1 MLSTLFLFIIILNNF
16 CILEV
21 NIKKKKK
28 IKLLKSAPDV
38 ITNEIYKEN
47 SIVDL
52 GEERNK
58 NAVANGIAIWVET
71 EKKEYSTVTKKEVK
85 VKGEK
90 IETK

>member
-1 MLSTLFLFIIILNNF
+1 MA
-16 CILEV
+16 
-21 NIKKKKK
+21 K

-38 ITNEIYKEN
+38 HTNEIYKEN

>member
-1 MLSTLFLFIIILNNF
+1 MA
-16 CILEV
+16 
-21 NIKKKKK
+21 K

-38 ITNEIYKEN
+38 QTNEVYNEN

-58 NAVANGIAIWVET
+58 NAVANGIAVWVET
-71 EKKEYSTVTKKEVK
+71 EKKEFSAVPKKEVK
-85 VKGEK
+85 VKWKK

>member
-1 MLSTLFLFIIILNNF
+1 MA
-16 CILEV
+16 
-21 NIKKKKK
+21 K
-28 IKLLKSAPDV
+28 IKLLKSAPYV

-52 GEERNK
+52 GEDRNK

-71 EKKEYSTVTKKEVK
+71 EKKEFSDIPKKEVK
-85 VKGEK
+85 VKGKK

>member
-1 MLSTLFLFIIILNNF
+1 MA
-16 CILEV
+16 
-21 NIKKKKK
+21 K

-38 ITNEIYKEN
+38 LTNEIYKEN

-71 EKKEYSTVTKKEVK
+71 EKKELSAVPKKEVK
-85 VKGEK
+85 VKGKK

>member
-1 MLSTLFLFIIILNNF
+1 MA
-16 CILEV
+16 
-21 NIKKKKK
+21 K

-38 ITNEIYKEN
+38 HTNEVYNEN
-47 SIVDL
+47 TIVDL

-58 NAVANGIAIWVET
+58 NAVANGIAVWVET
-71 EKKEYSTVTKKEVK
+71 EKKEVSEITKEEVK

>member
-1 MLSTLFLFIIILNNF
+1 MA
-16 CILEV
+16 
-21 NIKKKKK
+21 K
-28 IKLLKSAPDV
+28 IKLLNSATDV
-38 ITNEIYKEN
+38 QTNEVYNEN

-71 EKKEYSTVTKKEVK
+71 EKKEISAVPKKEVK
-85 VKGEK
+85 VKGKK

>member
-1 MLSTLFLFIIILNNF
+1 MA
-16 CILEV
+16 
-21 NIKKKKK
+21 K
-28 IKLLKSAPDV
+28 IKLLKSATDV
-38 ITNEIYKEN
+38 ITNEVYNEN

-71 EKKEYSTVTKKEVK
+71 EKKESSIVTKKEVK
-85 VKGEK
+85 VKGRK

>member
-1 MLSTLFLFIIILNNF
+1 MA
-16 CILEV
+16 
-21 NIKKKKK
+21 K
-28 IKLLKSAPDV
+28 IKLLKSATDV

-71 EKKEYSTVTKKEVK
+71 EKKEISAVPKKEVK

>member
-1 MLSTLFLFIIILNNF
+1 MA
-16 CILEV
+16 
-21 NIKKKKK
+21 K
-28 IKLLKSAPDV
+28 IKFLKSAPDV

-71 EKKEYSTVTKKEVK
+71 EKKEFSDVPKKEVK

>member
-1 MLSTLFLFIIILNNF
+1 MA
-16 CILEV
+16 
-21 NIKKKKK
+21 K
-28 IKLLKSAPDV
+28 IKLLKSATDV

-71 EKKEYSTVTKKEVK
+71 EKKEVSAVPKKEVK

>member
-1 MLSTLFLFIIILNNF
+1 MA
-16 CILEV
+16 
-21 NIKKKKK
+21 K

-38 ITNEIYKEN
+38 QTNEVYNEN

-58 NAVANGIAIWVET
+58 NAVANGIAVWVET
-71 EKKEYSTVTKKEVK
+71 EKKEVSAVPKKEVK
-85 VKGEK
+85 VKGKK

>member
-1 MLSTLFLFIIILNNF
+1 MA
-16 CILEV
+16 
-21 NIKKKKK
+21 K
-28 IKLLKSAPDV
+28 IKLLKSATDV

-71 EKKEYSTVTKKEVK
+71 EKKEVSDVPKKEVK
-85 VKGEK
+85 VKGRK